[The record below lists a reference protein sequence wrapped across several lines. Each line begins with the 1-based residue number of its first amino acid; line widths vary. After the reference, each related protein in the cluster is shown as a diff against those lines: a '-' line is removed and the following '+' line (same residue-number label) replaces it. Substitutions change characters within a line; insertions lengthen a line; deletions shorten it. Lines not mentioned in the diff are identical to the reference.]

1 MSIHHTATCD
11 SSTAGVGLTNVY
23 CDRRRLRLRLRLRLR
38 RIVLLAVVGIV
49 LPIGHLWLLRSRHG
63 ADDRVSELNE

>member
-23 CDRRRLRLRLRLRLR
+23 CDRRRLRLRLR